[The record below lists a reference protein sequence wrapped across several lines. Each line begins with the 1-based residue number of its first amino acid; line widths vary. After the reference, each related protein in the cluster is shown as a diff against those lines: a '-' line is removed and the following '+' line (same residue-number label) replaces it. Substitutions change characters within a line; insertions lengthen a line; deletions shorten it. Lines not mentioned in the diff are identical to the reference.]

1 MCQSGACDR
10 PDKPC
15 PKCDA
20 AAKVAAR
27 AAGLDDG
34 GPDAGRA
41 DRLMDELAEMHH
53 GGHLR
58 YKTPGTKRKGK

>member
-41 DRLMDELAEMHH
+41 DRLMDEL
-53 GGHLR
+53 R